1 MTEKLVETPVKKLQ
15 HIMFTVAQELNLNG
29 VSVYPIPDGL
39 LQKFDIKK
47 YLREQK
53 EYISIDDNTEFIIS
67 NFGAHGNP
75 SSQHHPL
82 VRDFRMEMFRFVK
95 QSLENDDEFA
105 GKYLQSLPDRFSQR
119 FKKPSKEAWH
129 KDVSID
135 YETFTNSIILGGW
148 ANLDET
154 DQFFSCI
161 IGSHLEPA
169 PGEGFASMSK
179 DNTKM
184 YKARK
189 TLVRIPPGHAIS
201 FDEKI
206 THEIA
211 DVELNGISRRL
222 YMKYHISSDSRSA
235 FDTNIIYR
243 TIQTQGL
250 FQMNQWNSI
259 PMYEKIHLMFWNTQ
273 LVEFG
278 KNIKPVFLAKPNKK
292 GNVYVQRYMI
302 SLLEAGV
309 GMFPEYR
316 EEEIEI
322 LFPMKM

>member
-1 MTEKLVETPVKKLQ
+1 
-15 HIMFTVAQELNLNG
+15 MFTIAQELKLNG

-39 LQKFDIKK
+39 LQNFDIKK
-47 YLREQK
+47 YLYEQK

-82 VRDFRMEMFRFVK
+82 VRDFRLEMFRFMK
-95 QSLENDDEFA
+95 QSLERDTEFN
-105 GKYLQSLPDRFSQR
+105 GKYLQCLPDRFSQR
-119 FKKPSKEAWH
+119 FRKPSKEAWH

-135 YETFTNSIILGGW
+135 YDIFTNSKILGGW

-169 PGEGFASMSK
+169 PGEGFAALSK
-179 DNTKM
+179 DNKKI

-201 FDEKI
+201 FDEKV

-211 DVELNGISRRL
+211 DVKLVGVSRRL

-235 FDTNIIYR
+235 FDVDVIR
-243 TIQTQGL
+243 SAIQNQGL
-250 FQMNQWNSI
+250 FQMNQWNSM
-259 PMYEKIHLMFWNTQ
+259 PMYEKIHPMFWNAQ

-278 KNIKPVFLAKPNKK
+278 KNIKPEFIAKPNKK
-292 GNVYVQRYMI
+292 GNIYVQRYMI

-322 LFPMKM
+322 LFPVKI

>member
-1 MTEKLVETPVKKLQ
+1 
-15 HIMFTVAQELNLNG
+15 MFSIAQELKING
-29 VSVYPIPDGL
+29 VSVYPIPAEL

-47 YLREQK
+47 YLHEQK

-82 VRDFRMEMFRFVK
+82 VRDFRLEMFRFVK
-95 QSLENDDEFA
+95 QSLENDDEFT
-105 GKYLQSLPDRFSQR
+105 GKYLQCLPDRFSQR
-119 FKKPSKEAWH
+119 FRKPSKEAWH
-129 KDVSID
+129 KDISID
-135 YETFTNSIILGGW
+135 YGVFTNSEILGGW

-169 PGEGFASMSK
+169 PGEGFAALSK
-179 DNTKM
+179 DNKKL

-201 FDEKI
+201 FNEKV

-211 DVELNGISRRL
+211 DVKLVGVSRRL
-222 YMKYHISSDSRSA
+222 YMKYHISTDSRSA
-235 FDTNIIYR
+235 FDDEIIR
-243 TIQTQGL
+243 RAIQTQGL
-250 FQMNQWNSI
+250 FQMNQWNSM
-259 PMYEKIHLMFWNTQ
+259 PMYEKIHPMFWNSQ

-322 LFPMKM
+322 LFPVKI

>member
-1 MTEKLVETPVKKLQ
+1 MST
-15 HIMFTVAQELNLNG
+15 IAQELKTNG

-39 LQKFDIKK
+39 LQNFDIQK
-47 YLREQK
+47 YLKEQK
-53 EYISIDDNTEFIIS
+53 EYIVINDNTEFIIS

-82 VRDFRMEMFRFVK
+82 VRDFRMEMFRFLK
-95 QSLENDDEFA
+95 LSLESDTEFS
-105 GKYLQSLPDRFSQR
+105 GEYLQCLPDRFSQR
-119 FKKPSKEAWH
+119 FRKPSKEAWH

-135 YETFTNSIILGGW
+135 YSVFTNSTILGGW

-169 PGEGFASMSK
+169 PGEGFAALSK
-179 DNTKM
+179 DNKKL
-184 YKARK
+184 YKSRK
-189 TLVRIPPGHAIS
+189 TIVRIPPGHAIS

-211 DVELNGISRRL
+211 DVKITGVSRRL

-235 FDTNIIYR
+235 FDVDIIHR
-243 TIQTQGL
+243 AIQTQGL
-250 FQMNQWNSI
+250 FQMNQWNSM
-259 PMYEKIHLMFWNTQ
+259 PMYEKIHPMFWNAE

-316 EEEIEI
+316 EEEIAI
-322 LFPMKM
+322 LFPVKM

>member
-1 MTEKLVETPVKKLQ
+1 MST
-15 HIMFTVAQELNLNG
+15 IAQELKING
-29 VSVYPIPDGL
+29 VSVYPIPAGL
-39 LQKFDIKK
+39 LQRFDIKK
-47 YLREQK
+47 YLHEQK

-82 VRDFRMEMFRFVK
+82 VRDFRLEMFRFVK
-95 QSLENDDEFA
+95 QSLENDAEFSE
-105 GKYLQSLPDRFSQR
+105 KYLQCLPDRFSQR
-119 FKKPSKEAWH
+119 FRKPSKEAWH
-129 KDVSID
+129 KDISID
-135 YETFTNSIILGGW
+135 YGVFTNSEILGGW
-148 ANLDET
+148 ANFDET

-169 PGEGFASMSK
+169 PGEGFAALSK
-179 DNTKM
+179 DNKKL

-201 FDEKI
+201 FNEKV

-211 DVELNGISRRL
+211 DVKLVGVSRRL
-222 YMKYHISSDSRSA
+222 YMKYHISSDSKSA
-235 FDTNIIYR
+235 FDVEIIR
-243 TIQTQGL
+243 KAIQTQGL
-250 FQMNQWNSI
+250 FQMNQWNSM
-259 PMYEKIHLMFWNTQ
+259 PMYEKIHPMFWNAQ

-302 SLLEAGV
+302 SLLEAGI

-322 LFPMKM
+322 LFPVKM

>member
-1 MTEKLVETPVKKLQ
+1 VFN
-15 HIMFTVAQELNLNG
+15 HI
-29 VSVYPIPDGL
+29 
-39 LQKFDIKK
+39 
-47 YLREQK
+47 
-53 EYISIDDNTEFIIS
+53 
-67 NFGAHGNP
+67 
-75 SSQHHPL
+75 
-82 VRDFRMEMFRFVK
+82 K
-95 QSLENDDEFA
+95 QSLQSDPEFSD
-105 GKYLQSLPDRFSQR
+105 KYLQCLPDRFSQR
-119 FKKPSKEAWH
+119 FRKPSKEAWH

-135 YETFTNSIILGGW
+135 YGIFTNSKILGGW
-148 ANLDET
+148 ANFDET

-169 PGEGFASMSK
+169 PGEGFAALSK
-179 DNTKM
+179 DNKKL

-201 FDEKI
+201 FDEKV

-211 DVELNGISRRL
+211 DVKLVGVSRRL

-235 FDTNIIYR
+235 FDVDVINR
-243 TIQTQGL
+243 AIQTQGV
-250 FQMNQWNSI
+250 FQMNQWNSM
-259 PMYEKIHLMFWNTQ
+259 PMYEKIHPMFWNAQ

-278 KNIKPVFLAKPNKK
+278 RNIKPVFLAKPNKK

-316 EEEIEI
+316 QEEIEI
-322 LFPMKM
+322 LFPVKM

>member
-1 MTEKLVETPVKKLQ
+1 
-15 HIMFTVAQELNLNG
+15 MFTIAQELKLNG

-39 LQKFDIKK
+39 IEKFDIKK
-47 YLREQK
+47 YLHEQK

-82 VRDFRMEMFRFVK
+82 VRDFRMEMFRFLK
-95 QSLENDDEFA
+95 RSIETDSEFSE
-105 GKYLQSLPDRFSQR
+105 KYIQCLPDRFSQR
-119 FKKPSKEAWH
+119 FRKPSKEAWH

-135 YETFTNSIILGGW
+135 YGIFTNSKILGGW

-154 DQFFSCI
+154 DQCFSCI
-161 IGSHLEPA
+161 LGSHLEPA
-169 PGEGFASMSK
+169 PGEGFTALSK
-179 DNTKM
+179 DNKKL
-184 YKARK
+184 YKARR

-211 DVELNGISRRL
+211 DVKLVGISKRL

-235 FDTNIIYR
+235 IDVDVIRRAIE
-243 TIQTQGL
+243 TQGV
-250 FQMNQWNSI
+250 FQMNQWNSM
-259 PMYEKIHLMFWNTQ
+259 PMYEKIHPIFWNAQ

-278 KNIKPVFLAKPNKK
+278 KNIKPEFLAKPNKK

-302 SLLEAGV
+302 SLLEAGI

-322 LFPMKM
+322 LFPVKM

>member
-1 MTEKLVETPVKKLQ
+1 MST
-15 HIMFTVAQELNLNG
+15 IAQELKTNG

-39 LQKFDIKK
+39 LQNFDIQK
-47 YLREQK
+47 YLKEQK
-53 EYISIDDNTEFIIS
+53 EYININDNTEFIIS

-82 VRDFRMEMFRFVK
+82 VREFRMEMFHFLK
-95 QSLENDDEFA
+95 QSLENDTEFSQ
-105 GKYLQSLPDRFSQR
+105 KYLQCLPDRFSQR
-119 FKKPSKEAWH
+119 FRKPSKEAWH

-135 YETFTNSIILGGW
+135 YSVFTNSTILGGW

-169 PGEGFASMSK
+169 PGEGFAALSK
-179 DNTKM
+179 DNKKL
-184 YKARK
+184 YKSRK

-201 FDEKI
+201 FDEKV

-211 DVELNGISRRL
+211 DVKLVGVSRRL

-235 FDTNIIYR
+235 FDVDIIHR
-243 TIQTQGL
+243 AIQTQGL
-250 FQMNQWNSI
+250 FQMNQWNSM
-259 PMYEKIHLMFWNTQ
+259 PMYEKIHPMFWNAE

-316 EEEIEI
+316 EEEIAI
-322 LFPMKM
+322 LFPVKM

>member
-1 MTEKLVETPVKKLQ
+1 
-15 HIMFTVAQELNLNG
+15 MFSIAQELKLNG
-29 VSVYPIPDGL
+29 VSVYPIPAGL
-39 LQKFDIKK
+39 LKKFDIKK
-47 YLREQK
+47 YLHEQK

-82 VRDFRMEMFRFVK
+82 VRDFRLEMFRFVK
-95 QSLENDDEFA
+95 QSLENDTEFT
-105 GKYLQSLPDRFSQR
+105 GKYLQCLPDRFSQR
-119 FKKPSKEAWH
+119 FRKPSKEAWH
-129 KDVSID
+129 KDISID
-135 YETFTNSIILGGW
+135 YGLFTNSEILGGW

-169 PGEGFASMSK
+169 PGEGFAALSK
-179 DNTKM
+179 DNKKL

-201 FDEKI
+201 FNEKV

-211 DVELNGISRRL
+211 DVKLVGVSRRL

-235 FDTNIIYR
+235 FDVDVIHR
-243 TIQTQGL
+243 AIQTQGL
-250 FQMNQWNSI
+250 FQMNQWNSM
-259 PMYEKIHLMFWNTQ
+259 PMYEKIHPMFWNSQ

-322 LFPMKM
+322 LFPQKLDKIE

>member
-1 MTEKLVETPVKKLQ
+1 MST
-15 HIMFTVAQELNLNG
+15 IAQELNLNG

-47 YLREQK
+47 YLHEQK

-82 VRDFRMEMFRFVK
+82 VRDFRMEMFRFLK
-95 QSLENDDEFA
+95 RSLENDPEFSE
-105 GKYLQSLPDRFSQR
+105 KYLQCLPDRFSQR
-119 FKKPSKEAWH
+119 FRKPSKEAWH

-135 YETFTNSIILGGW
+135 YDTFINSKILGGW

-169 PGEGFASMSK
+169 PGEGFAAMSK
-179 DNTKM
+179 DNKKL

-201 FDEKI
+201 FDEKV

-211 DVELNGISRRL
+211 DVKLNGVSRRL

-235 FDTNIIYR
+235 FDVDVIR
-243 TIQTQGL
+243 RAVETQGL
-250 FQMNQWNSI
+250 FQMNQWNSM
-259 PMYEKIHLMFWNTQ
+259 PMYEKIHPMFWNSQ

>member
-1 MTEKLVETPVKKLQ
+1 
-15 HIMFTVAQELNLNG
+15 
-29 VSVYPIPDGL
+29 
-39 LQKFDIKK
+39 
-47 YLREQK
+47 
-53 EYISIDDNTEFIIS
+53 
-67 NFGAHGNP
+67 
-75 SSQHHPL
+75 
-82 VRDFRMEMFRFVK
+82 MEMFRFLK
-95 QSLENDDEFA
+95 RSLENDPEFSE
-105 GKYLQSLPDRFSQR
+105 KYLQCLPDRFSQR
-119 FKKPSKEAWH
+119 FRKPSKEAWH

-135 YETFTNSIILGGW
+135 YGVFTNSTILGGW

-169 PGEGFASMSK
+169 PGEGFAALSK
-179 DNTKM
+179 DNKKL

-201 FDEKI
+201 FDEKV

-211 DVELNGISRRL
+211 DVKLVGVSRRL

-235 FDTNIIYR
+235 FDVDIIHR
-243 TIQTQGL
+243 AIQTQGL
-250 FQMNQWNSI
+250 FQMNQWNSM
-259 PMYEKIHLMFWNTQ
+259 PMYEKIHPMFWNAQ

-316 EEEIEI
+316 EEEIAI
-322 LFPMKM
+322 LFPVKM

>member
-1 MTEKLVETPVKKLQ
+1 MST
-15 HIMFTVAQELNLNG
+15 IAQELILNG

-39 LQKFDIKK
+39 LQNFNIQK
-47 YLREQK
+47 YLQEQK
-53 EYISIDDNTEFIIS
+53 EYINIDDNTEFIIS

-82 VRDFRMEMFRFVK
+82 VRDFRMKMFHFLKR
-95 QSLENDDEFA
+95 SLESDAEYS
-105 GKYLQSLPDRFSQR
+105 GKYLQCLPDRFSQR
-119 FKKPSKEAWH
+119 FRKPSKEAWH

-135 YETFTNSIILGGW
+135 RNVFTNSKILGGW

-169 PGEGFASMSK
+169 PGEGFAALSK
-179 DNTKM
+179 DNKKL
-184 YKARK
+184 YKARR
-189 TLVRIPPGHAIS
+189 TIVRIPPGHAIS
-201 FDEKI
+201 FDETV

-211 DVELNGISRRL
+211 DVKLTGVSRRL

-235 FDTNIIYR
+235 FDVDVIR
-243 TIQTQGL
+243 RAVETQGL
-250 FQMNQWNSI
+250 FQMNQWNSM
-259 PMYEKIHLMFWNTQ
+259 PMYEKIHPMFWNAQ

-322 LFPMKM
+322 LFPVKM

>member
-1 MTEKLVETPVKKLQ
+1 MST
-15 HIMFTVAQELNLNG
+15 IAQELKTNG
-29 VSVYPIPDGL
+29 VSVYPIPNGL
-39 LQKFDIKK
+39 LQNFDIQK
-47 YLREQK
+47 YLKEQK
-53 EYISIDDNTEFIIS
+53 EYIDINDNTEFIIS

-82 VRDFRMEMFRFVK
+82 VREFRMEMFHFLK
-95 QSLENDDEFA
+95 QSLENDTEFSQ
-105 GKYLQSLPDRFSQR
+105 KYLQCLPDRFSQR
-119 FKKPSKEAWH
+119 FRKPSKEAWH

-135 YETFTNSIILGGW
+135 YGVFTNSTILGGW

-169 PGEGFASMSK
+169 PGEGFAALSK
-179 DNTKM
+179 DNKKL

-189 TLVRIPPGHAIS
+189 TLIRIPPGHAIS

-211 DVELNGISRRL
+211 DVKLVGVSRRL

-235 FDTNIIYR
+235 FDVDIIR
-243 TIQTQGL
+243 RAIQTQGL
-250 FQMNQWNSI
+250 FQMNQWNSM
-259 PMYEKIHLMFWNTQ
+259 PMYEKIHPMFWNAQ

-292 GNVYVQRYMI
+292 GNIYVQRYMI

-322 LFPMKM
+322 LFPVKM

>member
-1 MTEKLVETPVKKLQ
+1 MST
-15 HIMFTVAQELNLNG
+15 IAQELKTNG

-39 LQKFDIKK
+39 LQNFDIQK
-47 YLREQK
+47 YLKEQK
-53 EYISIDDNTEFIIS
+53 EYIDINDNTEFIIS
-67 NFGAHGNP
+67 NFGAHGNL

-82 VRDFRMEMFRFVK
+82 VRDFRMEMFRFLK
-95 QSLENDDEFA
+95 LSLESDTEFSE
-105 GKYLQSLPDRFSQR
+105 KYLQCLPDRFSQR
-119 FKKPSKEAWH
+119 FRKPSKEAWH

-135 YETFTNSIILGGW
+135 YSVFTNSTILGGW

-169 PGEGFASMSK
+169 PGEGFAALSK
-179 DNTKM
+179 DNKKL

-201 FDEKI
+201 FDEKV

-211 DVELNGISRRL
+211 DVKLVGVSRRL

-235 FDTNIIYR
+235 FDVDIIHR
-243 TIQTQGL
+243 AIQTQGL
-250 FQMNQWNSI
+250 FQMNQWNSM
-259 PMYEKIHLMFWNTQ
+259 PMYEKIHPMFWNAE

-316 EEEIEI
+316 EEEISI
-322 LFPMKM
+322 LFPVKM

>member
-1 MTEKLVETPVKKLQ
+1 
-15 HIMFTVAQELNLNG
+15 MFTIAQELKLTG

-39 LQKFDIKK
+39 LQNFDIQK
-47 YLREQK
+47 YLHEQK
-53 EYISIDDNTEFIIS
+53 EYITIDDNTEFIIS

-82 VRDFRMEMFRFVK
+82 VRDFRMEMFRFLK
-95 QSLENDDEFA
+95 GSLEPDDEFT
-105 GKYLQSLPDRFSQR
+105 GKYLQCLPDRFSQR
-119 FKKPSKEAWH
+119 FRKPSKEAWH
-129 KDVSID
+129 KDLSID
-135 YETFTNSIILGGW
+135 YKNFPNSKILGGW
-148 ANLDET
+148 ANLDKT

-169 PGEGFASMSK
+169 PGEGFAALSK
-179 DNTKM
+179 DNKKL

-201 FDEKI
+201 FDEKV

-211 DVELNGISRRL
+211 DVKLMGISKRL
-222 YMKYHISSDSRSA
+222 YMKYHISPDSRSA
-235 FDTNIIYR
+235 IDVDVIRRAIE
-243 TIQTQGL
+243 TQGV
-250 FQMNQWNSI
+250 FQMNQWNSM
-259 PMYEKIHLMFWNTQ
+259 PMYEKIHPMFWNAE

-278 KNIKPVFLAKPNKK
+278 RNIKPVFLAKPNKK

-316 EEEIEI
+316 PEEIEI
-322 LFPMKM
+322 LFPVEM

>member
-1 MTEKLVETPVKKLQ
+1 
-15 HIMFTVAQELNLNG
+15 MFTIAQELKTNG

-39 LQKFDIKK
+39 LAKFDRKK
-47 YLREQK
+47 YLLEQK

-82 VRDFRMEMFRFVK
+82 VRDFRMEIFRFLK
-95 QSLENDDEFA
+95 QSLESDTEFS
-105 GKYLQSLPDRFSQR
+105 GKYLQCLPDRFSQR
-119 FKKPSKEAWH
+119 FRKPSKEAWH

-135 YETFTNSIILGGW
+135 YENFTNSKILGGW

-169 PGEGFASMSK
+169 PGEGFAALSK
-179 DNTKM
+179 DNKKL
-184 YKARK
+184 YKSRK

-201 FDEKI
+201 FDEKV

-211 DVELNGISRRL
+211 DVKLVGVSRRL

-235 FDTNIIYR
+235 FDVDIIHR
-243 TIQTQGL
+243 AIQTQGL
-250 FQMNQWNSI
+250 FQMNQWNSM
-259 PMYEKIHLMFWNTQ
+259 PMYEKIHPMFWNAE

-322 LFPMKM
+322 LFPVKM

>member
-1 MTEKLVETPVKKLQ
+1 MST
-15 HIMFTVAQELNLNG
+15 IAQELKTNG
-29 VSVYPIPDGL
+29 VSVYRIPDGL
-39 LQKFDIKK
+39 LQNFDIQK
-47 YLREQK
+47 YLKEQK
-53 EYISIDDNTEFIIS
+53 EYIDINDNTEFIIS

-82 VRDFRMEMFRFVK
+82 VRDFRMEMFRFLK
-95 QSLENDDEFA
+95 LSLESDTEFS
-105 GKYLQSLPDRFSQR
+105 GKYLQCLPDRFSQR
-119 FKKPSKEAWH
+119 FRKPSKEAWH

-135 YETFTNSIILGGW
+135 YSVFTNSTILGGW

-169 PGEGFASMSK
+169 PGEGFAALSK
-179 DNTKM
+179 DNKKL
-184 YKARK
+184 YKSRK

-201 FDEKI
+201 FDEKV

-211 DVELNGISRRL
+211 DVKLVGVSRRL

-235 FDTNIIYR
+235 FDVDIIHR
-243 TIQTQGL
+243 AIQTQGL
-250 FQMNQWNSI
+250 FQMNQWNSM
-259 PMYEKIHLMFWNTQ
+259 PMYEKIHPMFWNAE

-292 GNVYVQRYMI
+292 GNVYVKRYMI
-302 SLLEAGV
+302 SLFEAGV

-316 EEEIEI
+316 EEEIAI
-322 LFPMKM
+322 LFPVKM

>member
-1 MTEKLVETPVKKLQ
+1 MST
-15 HIMFTVAQELNLNG
+15 IAQELKTNG

-39 LQKFDIKK
+39 LQNFDIQK
-47 YLREQK
+47 YLKEQK
-53 EYISIDDNTEFIIS
+53 EYIDINDNTEFIIS

-82 VRDFRMEMFRFVK
+82 VRDFRMEMFHHIKR
-95 QSLENDDEFA
+95 SLKSDPEFS
-105 GKYLQSLPDRFSQR
+105 GKYLQCLPDRFSQR
-119 FKKPSKEAWH
+119 FRKPSKEAWH

-135 YETFTNSIILGGW
+135 YSVFTNSTILGGW

-169 PGEGFASMSK
+169 PGEGFAALSK
-179 DNTKM
+179 DNKKL
-184 YKARK
+184 YKSRK

-211 DVELNGISRRL
+211 DVKLVGVSRRL

-235 FDTNIIYR
+235 FDVELIQR
-243 TIQTQGL
+243 AIQTQGV
-250 FQMNQWNSI
+250 FQMNQWNSM
-259 PMYEKIHLMFWNTQ
+259 PMYEKIHPMFWNAQ

-316 EEEIEI
+316 EEEIAI
-322 LFPMKM
+322 LFPAQI

>member
-1 MTEKLVETPVKKLQ
+1 MSS
-15 HIMFTVAQELNLNG
+15 IAQELKLNG

-39 LQKFDIKK
+39 LEKFDIKK
-47 YLREQK
+47 YLHEQK

-82 VRDFRMEMFRFVK
+82 VRDFRMEMFRFLK
-95 QSLENDDEFA
+95 RSIETDAEFSE
-105 GKYLQSLPDRFSQR
+105 KYLQCLPDRFSQR
-119 FKKPSKEAWH
+119 FRKPSKEAWH

-135 YETFTNSIILGGW
+135 YEIFTNSKILGGW
-148 ANLDET
+148 ANLDKT
-154 DQFFSCI
+154 DQFFS
-161 IGSHLEPA
+161 
-169 PGEGFASMSK
+169 
-179 DNTKM
+179 
-184 YKARK
+184 KARR

-201 FDEKI
+201 FDEKV

-211 DVELNGISRRL
+211 DVKLVGVSKRL

-235 FDTNIIYR
+235 IDVDVIRRAIE
-243 TIQTQGL
+243 TQGV
-250 FQMNQWNSI
+250 FQMNQWNSM
-259 PMYEKIHLMFWNTQ
+259 PMYEKIHPMFWNAQ

-278 KNIKPVFLAKPNKK
+278 RNIKPVFLAKPNKK

-322 LFPMKM
+322 LFPVKM

>member
-1 MTEKLVETPVKKLQ
+1 MST
-15 HIMFTVAQELNLNG
+15 IAQEVKLNG
-29 VSVYPIPDGL
+29 VSVYPIPDDL
-39 LQKFDIKK
+39 LQNFDIQK
-47 YLREQK
+47 YLKEQK
-53 EYISIDDNTEFIIS
+53 EYIDIDDNTEFIIS

-75 SSQHHPL
+75 SSQHHPIAREL
-82 VRDFRMEMFRFVK
+82 RLGMFHHIKRA
-95 QSLENDDEFA
+95 LENDAEFSE
-105 GKYLQSLPDRFSQR
+105 KYLQCLPDRFSQR
-119 FKKPSKEAWH
+119 FRKPPKEAWH

-135 YETFTNSIILGGW
+135 YSIFTNSKILGGW

-169 PGEGFASMSK
+169 PGEGFSKLSK
-179 DNTKM
+179 DDKKLYNS
-184 YKARK
+184 RK
-189 TLVRIPPGHAIS
+189 TVVRIPPGHAIS

-211 DVELNGISRRL
+211 DVKLVGVSRRL

-235 FDTNIIYR
+235 FDVDVIQR
-243 TIQTQGL
+243 AIQTQGV
-250 FQMNQWNSI
+250 FQMNHWNSM
-259 PMYEKIHLMFWNTQ
+259 PMYEKIHLVFWSDK
-273 LVEFG
+273 LVEFS

-302 SLLEAGV
+302 SLSEAGV

-316 EEEIEI
+316 EEEIAI
-322 LFPMKM
+322 LFPVKM

>member
-1 MTEKLVETPVKKLQ
+1 
-15 HIMFTVAQELNLNG
+15 MFTIAQELKLNG
-29 VSVYPIPDGL
+29 VSVYPIPYEL
-39 LQKFDIKK
+39 LQNFNIKK
-47 YLREQK
+47 YLYEQK
-53 EYISIDDNTEFIIS
+53 EYIRIDDNTEFIIS

-75 SSQHHPL
+75 SSQHHPE
-82 VRDFRMEMFRFVK
+82 VRDFRLGIFNFLKRA
-95 QSLENDDEFA
+95 LENDPEFT
-105 GKYLQSLPDRFSQR
+105 GKYLQCLPDRFSQR

-135 YETFTNSIILGGW
+135 YDIFTNSKILGGW

-161 IGSHLEPA
+161 IGSHLEA
-169 PGEGFASMSK
+169 TPGEGFAKLSA
-179 DNTKM
+179 DNKKL

-211 DVELNGISRRL
+211 DVKLIGVSRRL

-235 FDTNIIYR
+235 FDENVIR
-243 TIQTQGL
+243 RAIQTQGL
-250 FQMNQWNSI
+250 FQMNQWNSM
-259 PMYEKIHLMFWNTQ
+259 PMYEKIHPMFWNAQ
-273 LVEFG
+273 LIEFG
-278 KNIKPVFLAKPNKK
+278 KNIKPEFLAKPNKK

-316 EEEIEI
+316 QEEIEI
-322 LFPMKM
+322 LFPVKM

>member
-1 MTEKLVETPVKKLQ
+1 MST
-15 HIMFTVAQELNLNG
+15 IAQELKTNG

-39 LQKFDIKK
+39 LQNFDIQK
-47 YLREQK
+47 YLKEQK
-53 EYISIDDNTEFIIS
+53 EYIDINDNTEFIIS
-67 NFGAHGNP
+67 NFGAHGNL

-82 VRDFRMEMFRFVK
+82 VRDFRMEMFRFLK
-95 QSLENDDEFA
+95 LSLESDTEFSE
-105 GKYLQSLPDRFSQR
+105 KYLQCLPDRFSQR
-119 FKKPSKEAWH
+119 FRKPSKEAWH

-135 YETFTNSIILGGW
+135 YSVFTNSTILGGW

-169 PGEGFASMSK
+169 PGEGFAALSK
-179 DNTKM
+179 DNKKL

-201 FDEKI
+201 FDEKV

-211 DVELNGISRRL
+211 DVKLVGVSRRL

-235 FDTNIIYR
+235 FDVDIIHR
-243 TIQTQGL
+243 AIQTQGL
-250 FQMNQWNSI
+250 FQMNQWNSM
-259 PMYEKIHLMFWNTQ
+259 PMYEKIHPMFWNAE

-316 EEEIEI
+316 EEEIAI
-322 LFPMKM
+322 LFPVKM

>member
-1 MTEKLVETPVKKLQ
+1 MST
-15 HIMFTVAQELNLNG
+15 IAQELKTNG

-39 LQKFDIKK
+39 IQNFDIQK
-47 YLREQK
+47 YLKEQK
-53 EYISIDDNTEFIIS
+53 EYIDINDNTEFIIS

-82 VRDFRMEMFRFVK
+82 VRDFRMEMFHHIKR
-95 QSLENDDEFA
+95 SLKSDPEFS
-105 GKYLQSLPDRFSQR
+105 GKYLQCLPDRFSQR
-119 FKKPSKEAWH
+119 FRKPSKEAWH

-135 YETFTNSIILGGW
+135 YSVFTNSTILGGW

-169 PGEGFASMSK
+169 PGEGFAALSK
-179 DNTKM
+179 DNKKL
-184 YKARK
+184 YKSRK

-211 DVELNGISRRL
+211 DVKLVGVSRRL

-235 FDTNIIYR
+235 FDVELIQR
-243 TIQTQGL
+243 AIQTQGV
-250 FQMNQWNSI
+250 FQMNQWNSM
-259 PMYEKIHLMFWNTQ
+259 PMYEKIHPMFWNAQ

-316 EEEIEI
+316 EEEIAI
-322 LFPMKM
+322 LFPAQI